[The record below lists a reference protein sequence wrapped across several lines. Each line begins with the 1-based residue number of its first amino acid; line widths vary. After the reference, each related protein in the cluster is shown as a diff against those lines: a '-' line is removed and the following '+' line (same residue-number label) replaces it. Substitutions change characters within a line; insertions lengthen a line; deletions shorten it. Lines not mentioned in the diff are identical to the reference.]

1 MVRLTGMG
9 GGGWGMDVARLE
21 PLAELVSDSTHH
33 PVECITK
40 EKVLNKPIITANDSV
55 CNSP

>member
-1 MVRLTGMG
+1 
-9 GGGWGMDVARLE
+9 MDVARLE

-40 EKVLNKPIITANDSV
+40 EKALNKPIITANDSV